1 MIASLLSPNFVTDLG
16 FEKKAFESFIEILKK
31 EEQALMQGKFEEIDH
46 LVTEKTRLIEKLIH
60 LDDQRNKFFHSQ
72 GIRLNNVNAWLEDY
86 FVDRPKARTL
96 WNEVVGLARIAQTLN
111 HTNSLMTS
119 TLLQQNQR
127 AFSAL
132 HCAAGNI
139 ALYGPKGQT
148 YL

>member
-1 MIASLLSPNFVTDLG
+1 MIATLLSPNFVTDLG
-16 FEKKAFESFIEILKK
+16 LEKKAFESFIEILKK
-31 EEQALMQGKFEEIDH
+31 EEDALVQGKFEEIDN

-60 LDDQRNKFFHSQ
+60 LDEQRNRFFHNQ
-72 GIRLNNVNAWLEDY
+72 GIRLNNVSAWLEEY
-86 FVDRPKARTL
+86 FADRPKARTL
-96 WNEVVGLARIAQTLN
+96 WNEVVELARIAQRLN